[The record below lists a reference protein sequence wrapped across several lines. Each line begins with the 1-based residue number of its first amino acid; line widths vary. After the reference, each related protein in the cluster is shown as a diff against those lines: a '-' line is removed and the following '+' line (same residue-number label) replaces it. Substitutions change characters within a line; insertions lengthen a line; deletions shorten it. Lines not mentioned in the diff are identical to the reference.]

1 MTGKEGRFSFSG
13 WATRASRASA
23 GSPRGARGFAPRTA
37 APRGLEVVGDIEIFA
52 REARA
57 RGKARVIGITGTN
70 GKSTVTALA
79 GGMGRAAGLE
89 TVVAGGDPDLYVIE
103 LSSYQLET
111 TSSLELDAAAMLNLT
126 QDHMDRYDSM
136 A

>member
-89 TVVAGGDPDLYVIE
+89 TVVAGNIGVPVLDALEAGGDPDLYVIE

-111 TSSLELDAAAMLNLT
+111 TSS
-126 QDHMDRYDSM
+126 
-136 A
+136 